1 MPRDLGAIIA
11 PAIDVAKVLH
21 QAQQRQRKIAAGEES
36 IRKMERTQQEVRALM
51 VEQGRDLI
59 LVRKTIPASG
69 PKAGA
74 WARHVADIGI
84 SKDTAGRYMALAGH
98 VESAAQTGDVRQIPS
113 FHEAG
118 IDHRPRAADKP
129 APVRVT
135 RAQDAPD
142 DDLPVV
148 SDEARAAAKDR
159 ETRAGQPDP
168 IDVRAD
174 KLRQLH
180 EAVAHAHGD
189 IVKVRQRGIH
199 LTDCTTSPDE
209 FHRMKNL
216 MIDVVNEFLAELD
229 AAGVLDEKDQ
239 QRRRQLTLLSGG
251 KP

>member
-1 MPRDLGAIIA
+1 MRPPAAIIA
-11 PAIDVAKVLH
+11 PAIDVARLTH
-21 QAQQRQRKIAAGEES
+21 DWEMLAGKE
-36 IRKMERTQQEVRALM
+36 ERTLDEFRLSKGKLL
-51 VEQGRDLI
+51 VEA
-59 LVRKTIPASG
+59 RKAFPLSG
-69 PKAGA
+69 PKARGWGDLLRLWRVDDA
-74 WARHVADIGI
+74 
-84 SKDTAGRYMALAGH
+84 TALRYMERAGY
-98 VESAAQTGDVRQIPS
+98 
-113 FHEAG
+113 
-118 IDHRPRAADKP
+118 RPARRDPPQSEENRPADKP

-135 RAQDAPD
+135 RADAQAEAPD

-159 ETRAGQPDP
+159 ETRAGQSDP